1 MTVSCGHHILRGMEV
16 AVFMPKVLLVKYG
29 RGATCVNIMAD
40 EMIALFKTMHGATD
54 VSYSIKYNI
63 RT

>member
-1 MTVSCGHHILRGMEV
+1 MEV
-16 AVFMPKVLLVKYG
+16 AVLMPKVLLVKYG